1 MSKLGAE
8 VYRRALG
15 DEDFC
20 RVIEEVKGEGFI
32 APHMVPVAEEGEN
45 E

>member
-1 MSKLGAE
+1 MSKKGAE
-8 VYRRALG
+8 VYHRTLG

-20 RVIEEVKGEGFI
+20 RVIEEVKSEGFI
-32 APHMVPVAEEGEN
+32 APPMVPVAEEREN